1 MVRRT
6 LRSRPA
12 ARNAGHDATPEPH
25 DAMNDLEVN
34 KVVAAILSAGVLW
47 MGATLISDALVSPTL
62 LKKTAIAIA
71 VPQAGGKP
79 PPELSLAALLQTA
92 SAKRGEADTQRVGCT
107 ACHDFSKG
115 GHAIVGPPLYG
126 VVGRPVASLPG
137 FDYSAALK
145 AHHGPWTYAELNKWI
160 TKPAEYAPGTKM
172 TFAGLDDAKERADII
187 MYLRSLSPKPE
198 PLPPAPKVAA
208 AAPKGPNLASMPPAQ
223 QVAYL
228 MQGTNPAEGHAIME
242 RVGCTACHSVVK
254 GGPAIVGP
262 SLWGVVGRPV
272 ASQPGF
278 AYSDALKKH
287 HGPWTYAEIFQWIKD
302 PAAYAPGTKMTF
314 AGLAD
319 PKQRAEV
326 ISYLRTLSDK
336 PEPMPAPPGGAAAT
350 SRAPSKKTEAVAP
363 AAPNLSATSPAPN
376 TPAPSAGTAAAPA
389 ATAGAAAAASTS
401 PAPKSPA
408 PGAATPPPS
417 SP

>member
-1 MVRRT
+1 MLEQNRSHMVRRT

-12 ARNAGHDATPEPH
+12 ARNAGHDTTPEPH

-107 ACHDFSKG
+107 ACHSFTQG
-115 GHAIVGPPLYG
+115 GPAIVGPPLYG
-126 VVGRPVASLPG
+126 VVGRPVASVPG

-145 AHHGPWTYAELNKWI
+145 AHHGPWTYAELNNWI
-160 TKPAEYAPGTKM
+160 TKPAAYAPGTKM
-172 TFAGLDDAKERADII
+172 TFAGLDNAKERADII
-187 MYLRSLSPKPE
+187 MYLRSLAAKPE

-208 AAPKGPNLASMPPAQ
+208 AAP
-223 QVAYL
+223 
-228 MQGTNPAEGHAIME
+228 
-242 RVGCTACHSVVK
+242 
-254 GGPAIVGP
+254 
-262 SLWGVVGRPV
+262 
-272 ASQPGF
+272 
-278 AYSDALKKH
+278 
-287 HGPWTYAEIFQWIKD
+287 
-302 PAAYAPGTKMTF
+302 AP
-314 AGLAD
+314 
-319 PKQRAEV
+319 
-326 ISYLRTLSDK
+326 I
-336 PEPMPAPPGGAAAT
+336 
-350 SRAPSKKTEAVAP
+350 KKTGAVAP
-363 AAPNLSATSPAPN
+363 AAPNLPATPPTPNAPS
-376 TPAPSAGTAAAPA
+376 PSAGTAAAPA
-389 ATAGAAAAASTS
+389 ATAGGAAAAGTS

-408 PGAATPPPS
+408 PGAATPPKS